1 MTTRK
6 FELTDE
12 THPSVPQLHRIRALV
27 DIPRAG
33 VRAGEL
39 GGWVESESCLAHS
52 GDAWVSG
59 NAQVF
64 GNARVSGNAWVSGDA
79 EVSGNARVFRNAQ
92 VFGNARVSGNAWVS
106 DLDSTLTAGPLS
118 SQGHYGTLTRQPEGQ
133 HQIAIGCWSGTTDD
147 LRKLATSANWPSSAD
162 DTTRAKYAPRL
173 LAFAALCDAQ
183 IALWS

>member
-1 MTTRK
+1 MATRK

-12 THPSVPQLHRIRALV
+12 THPSAPRLHRIRALV

-33 VRAGEL
+33 VRVGDL

-52 GDAWVSG
+52 GNAW
-59 NAQVF
+59 VF
-64 GNARVSGNAWVSGDA
+64 GNARVFGNAEVFGNARVFGNAWVFGNA
-79 EVSGNARVFRNAQ
+79 EVSGNAE
-92 VFGNARVSGNAWVS
+92 VFGNARVF
-106 DLDSTLTAGPLS
+106 DLDSALTAGPLS
-118 SQGHYGTLTRQPEGQ
+118 SQGHYGTLTRQSEGQ
-133 HQIAIGCWSGTTDD
+133 HQIVIGCWSGTTDD

>member
-1 MTTRK
+1 MATRK

-12 THPSVPQLHRIRALV
+12 THPSAPRLHRIRALV

-33 VRAGEL
+33 VRVGDL

-59 NAQVF
+59 DAAVF
-64 GNARVSGNAWVSGDA
+64 GDAEVSGDAWVSGNAWVFGDARVSGNAWVSG
-79 EVSGNARVFRNAQ
+79 
-92 VFGNARVSGNAWVS
+92 NARVSGDAEVF

-118 SQGHYGTLTRQPEGQ
+118 SQGHYGTLTRQSEGQ
-133 HQIAIGCWSGTTDD
+133 HQIVIGCWSGTTDD

>member
-1 MTTRK
+1 MATRK

-12 THPSVPQLHRIRALV
+12 THPSAPRLHRIRALV

-33 VRAGEL
+33 VRVGDL

-52 GDAWVSG
+52 GNAWVSGNAGVSG

-64 GNARVSGNAWVSGDA
+64 GDARVFGDA
-79 EVSGNARVFRNAQ
+79 EVSGNARVF
-92 VFGNARVSGNAWVS
+92 GNAEVF
-106 DLDSTLTAGPLS
+106 DLDSALTAGPLS
-118 SQGHYGTLTRQPEGQ
+118 SQGHYGTLTRQSEGQ
-133 HQIAIGCWSGTTDD
+133 HQIVIGCWSGTTDD

>member
-1 MTTRK
+1 MATRK

-12 THPSVPQLHRIRALV
+12 THPSAPRLHRIRALV

-33 VRAGEL
+33 VRVGDL

-52 GDAWVSG
+52 GNAWVSG
-59 NAQVF
+59 NARVSGNAEVF
-64 GNARVSGNAWVSGDA
+64 GNARVSGNARVFGD
-79 EVSGNARVFRNAQ
+79 ARVF
-92 VFGNARVSGNAWVS
+92 

-118 SQGHYGTLTRQPEGQ
+118 SQGHYGTLTRQSEGQ
-133 HQIAIGCWSGTTDD
+133 HQIVIGCWSGTTDD

>member
-1 MTTRK
+1 MATRK

-12 THPSVPQLHRIRALV
+12 THPSAPRLHRIRALV

-33 VRAGEL
+33 VRVGDL

-52 GDAWVSG
+52 GNAQVSGNARVSGDAWVFGNAWVSG
-59 NAQVF
+59 NA
-64 GNARVSGNAWVSGDA
+64 RVSGDA
-79 EVSGNARVFRNAQ
+79 Q
-92 VFGNARVSGNAWVS
+92 VF

-118 SQGHYGTLTRQPEGQ
+118 SQGHYGTLTRQSEGQ
-133 HQIAIGCWSGTTDD
+133 HQIVIGCWSGTTDD

>member
-1 MTTRK
+1 MATRK

-12 THPSVPQLHRIRALV
+12 THPSAPRLHRIRALV

-33 VRAGEL
+33 VRVGDL

-52 GDAWVSG
+52 GNAW
-59 NAQVF
+59 VF
-64 GNARVSGNAWVSGDA
+64 GNARVFGNA
-79 EVSGNARVFRNAQ
+79 E
-92 VFGNARVSGNAWVS
+92 VFGNARVF
-106 DLDSTLTAGPLS
+106 DLDSALTAGPLS
-118 SQGHYGTLTRQPEGQ
+118 SQGHYGTLTRQSEGQ
-133 HQIAIGCWSGTTDD
+133 HQIVIGCWSGTTDD